1 MIVVATR
8 WMAPA
13 LPAWTVLWSPLIDTT
28 VAIGMGRSSLTERPL
43 RAARMPL
50 AVMLGRRTPAPQYR

>member
-13 LPAWTVLWSPLIDTT
+13 LPAWSPLIDTT